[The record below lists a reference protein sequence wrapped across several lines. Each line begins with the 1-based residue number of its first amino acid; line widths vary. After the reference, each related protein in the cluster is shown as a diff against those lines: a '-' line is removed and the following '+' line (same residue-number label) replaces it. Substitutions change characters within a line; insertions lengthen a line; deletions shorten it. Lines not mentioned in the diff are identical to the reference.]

1 MTKSPI
7 NYKQRRENELY
18 WLARAAEHSDIYL
31 ADAEKVADTLGLA
44 YFNASKQL
52 KKAAQDIFKNFQT
65 AFNLSEAEARQ
76 LLEKYYG
83 EKPSQAIAK
92 AVNNITDEEEKL
104 RLQAEMSAPAYQYRI
119 KRLDTLAAEG
129 KKLCETLYKV
139 EVAANIAFLAAE
151 YEKAYNL
158 CTFNIQKGTGVS
170 VAFEHVPKSRIDQVL
185 KTNWSGKHFS
195 TRVWDNTQELAQ
207 ELSHVMAESFMTGE
221 SGYKTA
227 QKIQER
233 FGVGAYNARRLVR
246 TENTYITGQAELES
260 YEKSK
265 IKEYKYAALMDK
277 RTSDVCKELNGK
289 IFPLSEAQAGKNYPP
304 MHPFCRSS
312 SIPIVPTYEELVA
325 KEKEILEQI
334 PDDMTFD
341 EWLDSLEPTENG
353 MLEFKPKNKGKS
365 VDKSGESGI
374 SETVKSAIKSAKNTD
389 ELTEA
394 VKRITKADV
403 DLTGTDFELM
413 KRNMEQL
420 EKLGEEY
427 GYRFNAIETTAS
439 SKYLGDVKR
448 AGRYG
453 DNITL
458 CYPKKYYKSHEAL
471 IAEFRK
477 SAADGSMP
485 PIAGKNIDIYTTTHE
500 FAHTLSEEL
509 TSRLYG
515 RDIQFWDEIE
525 DIYSD
530 YKKNGNSILGNY
542 AASNQNEF
550 LAEAFANAK
559 LHPRPTEWSE
569 KTLAVVDK
577 YFKKSIDK
585 TAKGGIIK
593 SGAYSGA
600 KKTEGWQN
608 RHAERMYEEI
618 RHRKGDVKK
627 IAQNTM
633 FKESA
638 VEEIKQHM
646 FFKKHVFADGT
657 VRRFDS
663 DFDQAQAWDR
673 LSQGNGTESDIEM
686 LKHEYVE
693 LTQMRLHGYDYETA
707 HDIANSKHNWAKM
720 LIKEMNK

>member
-31 ADAEKVADTLGLA
+31 ADAERVADTLGLA

-52 KKAAQDIFKNFQT
+52 EKAAQNIFKNFQT

-92 AVNNITDEEEKL
+92 AVNDITDEEQKL

-139 EVAANIAFLAAE
+139 EVATNIAFLAAE

-158 CTFNIQKGTGVS
+158 CTFDIQKGTGVS

-233 FGVGAYNARRLVR
+233 FRVGAFEARRLIR

-265 IKEYKYAALMDK
+265 IKEYKYAALMDE
-277 RTSDVCKELNGK
+277 RTSKICRELDGK

-325 KEKEILEQI
+325 KEKKILEQI

-341 EWLDSLEPTENG
+341 EWLDSLEPTEDG
-353 MLEFKPKNKGKS
+353 MLEFKPKKKGKS
-365 VDKSGESGI
+365 VDKS
-374 SETVKSAIKSAKNTD
+374 
-389 ELTEA
+389 
-394 VKRITKADV
+394 
-403 DLTGTDFELM
+403 
-413 KRNMEQL
+413 
-420 EKLGEEY
+420 
-427 GYRFNAIETTAS
+427 
-439 SKYLGDVKR
+439 
-448 AGRYG
+448 
-453 DNITL
+453 
-458 CYPKKYYKSHEAL
+458 
-471 IAEFRK
+471 RK
-477 SAADGSMP
+477 S
-485 PIAGKNIDIYTTTHE
+485 
-500 FAHTLSEEL
+500 
-509 TSRLYG
+509 
-515 RDIQFWDEIE
+515 
-525 DIYSD
+525 
-530 YKKNGNSILGNY
+530 
-542 AASNQNEF
+542 
-550 LAEAFANAK
+550 
-559 LHPRPTEWSE
+559 
-569 KTLAVVDK
+569 
-577 YFKKSIDK
+577 
-585 TAKGGIIK
+585 GIIK
-593 SGAYSGA
+593 SKDVKELEQA
-600 KKTEGWQN
+600 KKRDHKIYVTDV
-608 RHAERMYEEI
+608 AIDKVDKVSLSDFSEEQI
-618 RHRKGDVKK
+618 SAMQRKHKELLRIAKNENDSNEVLLINDLEFKSEVSVLGGEFKVSPGENPFAVSVISNAKRQSLVYLHNHPSTNNFSVGDIDTFVC
-627 IAQNTM
+627 
-633 FKESA
+633 ESA
-638 VEEIKQHM
+638 IKTISVVTNQGEVYVLNKTAAYNYNNIRTLLNEIYKSFDGDEIDNKAFVSEFLKRCKEGGVEYGK
-646 FFKKHVFADGT
+646 
-657 VRRFDS
+657 
-663 DFDQAQAWDR
+663 
-673 LSQGNGTESDIEM
+673 
-686 LKHEYVE
+686 
-693 LTQMRLHGYDYETA
+693 
-707 HDIANSKHNWAKM
+707 AK
-720 LIKEMNK
+720 